1 MGDVL
6 TLRDVAVRR
15 GGRNIVDG
23 LTWDVNA
30 GEHWVILGPNG
41 AGKTTVVQL
50 ISGRMHPTR
59 GQVAIIGERL
69 GGVDLREL
77 RPLVGLTSAA
87 LDQRIPPGE
96 KVLDVVQ
103 TAAYGNLA
111 RWREQYDEEDT
122 RRAEKLLG
130 ELGVAALADRSFA
143 TLSSGERKRVGIARA
158 LMPNPEVLVLDEPAS
173 GLDLGGRESLLLT
186 LTALAGDPFSPATV
200 LVTHHV
206 EDIPQGF
213 THVMLLADGRLFAA
227 GPIEE
232 ILTSANLSALF
243 GIPLTVARDGGRFS
257 ARANV

>member
-1 MGDVL
+1 
-6 TLRDVAVRR
+6 
-15 GGRNIVDG
+15 
-23 LTWDVNA
+23 
-30 GEHWVILGPNG
+30 
-41 AGKTTVVQL
+41 
-50 ISGRMHPTR
+50 
-59 GQVAIIGERL
+59 
-69 GGVDLREL
+69 LREL

-96 KVLDVVQ
+96 KVLDVVR

-122 RRAEKLLG
+122 RRAEKLLS

-186 LTALAGDPFSPATV
+186 LTALAGAPFAPATV

-213 THVMLLADGRLFAA
+213 THVLLLADGRLFAA

-232 ILTSANLSALF
+232 TLTSANLSSLF
-243 GIPLTVARDGGRFS
+243 GVPLTVARDGGRFS
-257 ARANV
+257 ARAIV